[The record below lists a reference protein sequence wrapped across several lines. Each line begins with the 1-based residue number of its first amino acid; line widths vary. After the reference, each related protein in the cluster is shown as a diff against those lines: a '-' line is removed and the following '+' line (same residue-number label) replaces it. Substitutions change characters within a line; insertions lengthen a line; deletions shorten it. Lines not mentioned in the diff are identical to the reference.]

1 MLPSQKPSVL
11 LINRVYPPA
20 RGASGRVL
28 RDLAREMARAGWQV
42 SVLTTGDKSFSEKD
56 GGITVHRVSA
66 PTNPRGVISYARV
79 LWKLYRGAMK
89 QPRVDLVVTLTD
101 PPLLVTIGRR
111 FARKKRCSH
120 LHWCQDLYP
129 DLFPSIGVRIPDFM
143 LRSLSRVARRSM
155 NKSGKVIAVGRCM
168 ARHLAH
174 TGVETGRISVIPNW
188 PDIEL
193 VDPNRKIARND
204 HRIRDNI
211 PMARPPESLLRDDS
225 PRFRILYAG
234 TIGRAHPMKAILEAA
249 EHLSIHPEIE
259 FVFVGEGPQ
268 HDRLAAER
276 SRRGLQ
282 NIKLLPYQPASC
294 LKDLMESG
302 DLHLISMRDDAAGLL
317 VPCKFY
323 SAIAAARPTIYVGPA
338 DTEVGRMIRDYGC
351 GAIVPQGD
359 GKTLAQAILYFRN
372 DSDAWFSAQQG
383 AEAAALDS
391 RPVKSILSI
400 MKEAEIT
407 IQTRVA

>member
-1 MLPSQKPSVL
+1 
-11 LINRVYPPA
+11 
-20 RGASGRVL
+20 VL

-204 HRIRDNI
+204 HHIRNNI
-211 PMARPPESLLRDDS
+211 AMARPPESLLRDDS

>member
-1 MLPSQKPSVL
+1 MLPNQKPSVL

-42 SVLTTGDKSFSEKD
+42 SVLTTGEKTFTEKD
-56 GGITVHRVSA
+56 GGIVVHRVAA
-66 PTNPRGVISYARV
+66 PTNPRGMFSYGIV
-79 LWKLYRGAMK
+79 LWKLFRGAMK
-89 QPRVDLVVTLTD
+89 QPRADLVITLTD
-101 PPLLVTIGRR
+101 PPLLVTIGRH
-111 FARKKRCSH
+111 FAKRKRCSH
-120 LHWCQDLYP
+120 MHWCQDLYP
-129 DLFPSIGVRIPDFM
+129 DLFPSIGVRMPDFV

-174 TGVETGRISVIPNW
+174 TGVETGRISVITNW

-204 HRIRDNI
+204 HRIQDNV
-211 PMARPPESLLRDDS
+211 PMARPPESLIRDDS
-225 PRFRILYAG
+225 PRFRVLYAG
-234 TIGRAHPMKAILEAA
+234 NIGRAHPMKTILEAA

-338 DTEVGRMIRDYGC
+338 DTEIGRMIRDYGC
-351 GAIVPQGD
+351 GAILPQGD

-372 DSDAWFSAQQG
+372 DSDAWFNAQQG

-400 MKEAEIT
+400 MKEAETT